1 MEAVV
6 HGPPAIAGVGV
17 RDAPPARAT
26 DVEHEPLRR
35 RRERRDGDECKDEGQ
50 HGEEE
55 HRLGG
60 GTDHQ
65 RRHGPLDDLGFSGP
79 AAVQQDAEE
88 GGRDARGRRLLL
100 SLVAPAWNG
109 MACAAVYVKRRRA
122 LQACGF
128 IGEGQGRPVNFPLMM
143 EV

>member
-26 DVEHEPLRR
+26 DVEHVPLRR
-35 RRERRDGDECKDEGQ
+35 RRERGDGDECKDEGQ
-50 HGEEE
+50 RGEEE
-55 HRLGG
+55 LRLGG

-65 RRHGPLDDLGFSGP
+65 RRHGPLDDLGFGGP

-88 GGRDARGRRLLL
+88 GTPAAVGCSLSRCSGLECNGVRGCVCEAQARAPGVWFYRGRPRE
-100 SLVAPAWNG
+100 AG
-109 MACAAVYVKRRRA
+109 
-122 LQACGF
+122 
-128 IGEGQGRPVNFPLMM
+128 
-143 EV
+143 